1 MNDKRR
7 KRLSEASALLSRASD
22 IIYDVLDE
30 EQDCLDNM
38 PENLQYSDRYENME
52 AAVDR
57 LNDALSE
64 IDSAE
69 NSLSEARG

>member
-7 KRLSEASALLSRASD
+7 KRLSEASSLLSRASD
-22 IIYDVLDE
+22 IISDVIDE

-38 PENLQYSDRYENME
+38 PENLQYSDRYESME
-52 AAVDR
+52 AAIDR

-64 IDSAE
+64 LASVED
-69 NSLSEARG
+69 SLSEARG

>member
-22 IIYDVLDE
+22 IISDVLDE

-38 PENLQYSDRYENME
+38 PENLQYSDRYESME

>member
-1 MNDKRR
+1 MNDRRR
-7 KRLSEASALLSRASD
+7 KRLSEASALLSRASN
-22 IIYDVLDE
+22 IISDVLDE

-38 PENLQYSDRYENME
+38 PENLQYSDRYESME

-64 IDSAE
+64 LDSAE
-69 NSLSEARG
+69 NSLLEARG